1 MAIIGNTYL
10 TLADRFKRENPDSSI
25 ATVIELLSETNEIL
39 AEAST
44 LEANDGSSHLTT
56 VRTGIPAGTWRKLY
70 QGVQKEKS
78 TTQQV
83 RDTTGMLEAYS
94 EVDKDLVDKSRQ
106 PARFRLSEA
115 MAFLEGLGQTFA
127 TTFFYG
133 DTDADPEKFMGLAP
147 RFNAISADP
156 TQSGYNIIDGGGS
169 GSDNTSIWIVKWG
182 ENTCHL
188 IYPRGSRAGIQ
199 HTDKGQVTIEDASN
213 NPFEAYRDHFK
224 WDVGM
229 SLRDWR
235 AVSRVANVDVS
246 DLKAGTVAI
255 DDFMLDAWFRVRRRP
270 GRAAIYANEAVH
282 VALHKKAKDKANVNL
297 AVREF
302 AGQEIVTFLGTP
314 IRLAN
319 AITETEAQVV

>member
-39 AEAST
+39 QEAVT

-147 RFNAISADP
+147 RFNAISADQS
-156 TQSGYNIIDGGGS
+156 QSGYNIIDGGGS
-169 GSDNTSIWIVKWG
+169 GSDNTSVWIIKWG

-188 IYPRGSRAGIQ
+188 IYPRGSKAGIQ

-255 DDFMLDAWFRVRRRP
+255 DDLMLDAWFRVRRRP